1 MKKEC
6 TNAML
11 LGNMN
16 ISSLRTHAQQVEG
29 DKLREHAKENKKVR
43 TKNYDYS
50 QQKSGGGNLSQIQQM
65 ILTPASSSA
74 SLPSSKNTY
83 DKKGRTPGSKPQ
95 RSVSGTKTYPTC
107 PKCGK
112 NNPGECLTRKE

>member
-1 MKKEC
+1 
-6 TNAML
+6 ML